1 MNVATRQLR
10 SRLAG
15 LAPGTIL
22 DQRYRVTELLGS
34 GGMGEVY
41 EAEHLRLGRRFA
53 IKVLKN
59 RVDQQTIERFE
70 REARAI
76 ARLDSEFVVGV
87 VDAGVL
93 PDETPF
99 LVMERLVGSDLRALL
114 TEYGQLPI
122 RRAVACIEQAC
133 RGIAAAHRASVVHR
147 DLKPEN
153 LFVVSRE
160 DGTEQCKV
168 LDFGVAKLQT
178 SEFTQQGAVIG
189 TIKYMAPEQL
199 TDSASVGPATDI
211 YALGAILFECLTGAA
226 PHDAA
231 SVQQTMFKILNQ
243 PVPSVR
249 VERPGVPAA
258 LDALLQRAMAR
269 DPEERFRRVDDFAR
283 ALRPFGAAPAES
295 STDGP
300 PPDDVTGVLSSV
312 NLAERS
318 TPRRARLGLPL
329 YVAIG
334 VAGTA
339 LGFLL
344 GRVTPAPVSPE
355 PRAKVETPAAASIVA
370 SAPAEPA
377 NAAAPVPAPSL
388 APAPVS
394 RPSAQ
399 RAQPSKSSD
408 LSPQL
413 PGVSFVREDPYAG
426 QSPSR

>member
-1 MNVATRQLR
+1 M
-10 SRLAG
+10 AG

-160 DGTEQCKV
+160 DGVEQCKV

-249 VERPGVPAA
+249 VERPDVPAA

-269 DPEERFRRVDDFAR
+269 DPGERFRRVDDFAR
-283 ALRPFGAAPAES
+283 ALRPFGAAPSES
-295 STDGP
+295 STNGP
-300 PPDDVTGVLSSV
+300 PPDDVTGVLSSS

-318 TPRRARLGLPL
+318 TPRRAQLGLPL
-329 YVAIG
+329 YLAIG

-339 LGFLL
+339 LGFVL

-355 PRAKVETPAAASIVA
+355 PRAKVETLPAASIVA

-377 NAAAPVPAPSL
+377 TAAVPAAAPSL

-394 RPSAQ
+394 RSSVQ

-408 LSPQL
+408 PPPQL
-413 PGVSFVREDPYAG
+413 PGVSFVRENPYAG
-426 QSPSR
+426 QSSSR